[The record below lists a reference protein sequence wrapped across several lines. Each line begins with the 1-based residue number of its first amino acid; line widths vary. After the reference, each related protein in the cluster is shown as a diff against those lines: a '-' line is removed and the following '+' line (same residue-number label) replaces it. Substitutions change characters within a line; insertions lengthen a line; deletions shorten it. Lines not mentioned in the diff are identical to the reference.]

1 MAEKTLG
8 EIAREAWVWAGGPT
22 TADDWEKAANAV
34 IAAHEARRWKAIETA
49 PKDGYI
55 LAYSPER
62 KMSFQVI
69 WCDYWSDWQLLASDG
84 VATME
89 FTHWSALPAPPKE
102 VE

>member
-1 MAEKTLG
+1 MERTLG
-8 EIAREAWVWAGGPT
+8 RIAREACVNSNSDACWQAV
-22 TADDWEKAANAV
+22 ADAV
-34 IAAHEARRWKAIETA
+34 VAEYERRRWKAIETA